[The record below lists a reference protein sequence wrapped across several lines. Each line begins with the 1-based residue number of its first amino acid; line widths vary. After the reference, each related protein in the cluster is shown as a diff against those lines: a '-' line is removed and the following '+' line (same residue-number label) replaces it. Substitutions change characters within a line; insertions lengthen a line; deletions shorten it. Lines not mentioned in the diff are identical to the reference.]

1 MIEFIKHLT
10 GACGEPHVSLLT
22 IIASTPI
29 IGYILYQLKNTPSFF
44 SKSIWTWNEHVLGGV
59 LTNLI
64 KKNIISYEDVY
75 GDLHFFIKIDEVK
88 LNKILYS

>member
-1 MIEFIKHLT
+1 MLSSKQKEVLHTLYMLMDTNEREIDD
-10 GACGEPHVSLLT
+10 
-22 IIASTPI
+22 
-29 IGYILYQLKNTPSFF
+29 ILYQLKNTPSFF

>member
-1 MIEFIKHLT
+1 MLSSKQKEVLHTLYMLMDTNEREIED
-10 GACGEPHVSLLT
+10 
-22 IIASTPI
+22 
-29 IGYILYQLKNTPSFF
+29 ILYQLKNTPSFF
-44 SKSIWTWNEHVLGGV
+44 SKTIWTWNEHVLGGV

-75 GDLHFFIKIDEVK
+75 GDLHFFIKINEVK

>member
-1 MIEFIKHLT
+1 MLSGKQKEVLHTLYMLMDT
-10 GACGEPHVSLLT
+10 NEREVED
-22 IIASTPI
+22 
-29 IGYILYQLKNTPSFF
+29 ILYQLKNTPSFF
-44 SKSIWTWNEHVLGGV
+44 SKTIWTWNEHVLGGV